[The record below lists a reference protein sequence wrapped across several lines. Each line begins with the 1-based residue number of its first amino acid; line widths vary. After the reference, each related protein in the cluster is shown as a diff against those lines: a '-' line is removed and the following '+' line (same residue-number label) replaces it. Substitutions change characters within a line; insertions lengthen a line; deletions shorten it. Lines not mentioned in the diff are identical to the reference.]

1 MIDFTNFIL
10 GESGIEVQS
19 IDEALSLIEV
29 CVDNDVDCTFI
40 TPNDYEDEPYWYV
53 KDGELEI
60 TKYYC
65 DMADEVCDTWTY
77 SDFAE
82 EHEK

>member
-1 MIDFTNFIL
+1 MINFTNFIS

-40 TPNDYEDEPYWYV
+40 TPADYEDWPYWYV
-53 KDGELEI
+53 KDRELEV

-65 DMADEVCDTWTY
+65 VMAESVCSTWTY

-82 EHEK
+82 KHER